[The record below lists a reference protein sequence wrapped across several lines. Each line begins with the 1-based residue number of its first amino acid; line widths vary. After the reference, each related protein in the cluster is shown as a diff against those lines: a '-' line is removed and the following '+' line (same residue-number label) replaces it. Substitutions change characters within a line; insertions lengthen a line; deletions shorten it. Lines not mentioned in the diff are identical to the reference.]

1 MPNKQGPSGLCIFFS
16 HIAFCF
22 IIVVLHTHTF
32 DSLLL
37 IRQSQICL
45 RCMRLCLYRESNAD
59 LSQADKSYQGEQM
72 PELIVLVILVMAA
85 VKYSKSLRNSAKA
98 AEYKSYAWS
107 EKMKVEAIEDIA
119 TIEIDD
125 ATVAKANTV
134 IERVNSFKLNS

>member
-1 MPNKQGPSGLCIFFS
+1 
-16 HIAFCF
+16 
-22 IIVVLHTHTF
+22 
-32 DSLLL
+32 
-37 IRQSQICL
+37 
-45 RCMRLCLYRESNAD
+45 
-59 LSQADKSYQGEQM
+59 M
-72 PELIVLVILVMAA
+72 PELIVLVILVIAV

>member
-1 MPNKQGPSGLCIFFS
+1 
-16 HIAFCF
+16 
-22 IIVVLHTHTF
+22 
-32 DSLLL
+32 
-37 IRQSQICL
+37 
-45 RCMRLCLYRESNAD
+45 
-59 LSQADKSYQGEQM
+59 M

-125 ATVAKANTV
+125 TTVAKANTV